1 MKAKE
6 FLRQYEYA
14 MQRAEFCR
22 IEYEKELEEIDA
34 VRSTLDTDGLPHG
47 NGISKKVEDKAIK
60 LADKATKWKMA
71 CLDALEVKQ
80 TVYDLIWDIPKAEGK
95 VLYYRYID
103 LLLWEDIADKMDYT
117 LGGVY
122 SIHRKALAIV
132 ENRLNREE

>member
-1 MKAKE
+1 
-6 FLRQYEYA
+6 

-60 LADKATKWKMA
+60 LADKATKMA
-71 CLDALEVKQ
+71 YLYTLEVKQ

-103 LLLWEDIADKMDYT
+103 LLLWEDIAEKMDYT